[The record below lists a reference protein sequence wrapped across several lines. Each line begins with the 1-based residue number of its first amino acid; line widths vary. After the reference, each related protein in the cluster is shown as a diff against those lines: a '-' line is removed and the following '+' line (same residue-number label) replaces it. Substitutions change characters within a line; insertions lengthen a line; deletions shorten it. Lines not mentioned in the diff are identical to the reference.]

1 MTPLFKKPSAWI
13 PIAIPLIFFAY
24 LIIRIT
30 LFGIIREEDEGTG
43 AHLFQLWLV
52 LEPFMIGFF
61 AVKYVFSRSKSA
73 PRSCRCLLC
82 SLSDYNFFAFASFFF
97 IPARISFLMRERGRG
112 LPRGKRTV
120 AAKVS

>member
-61 AVKYVFSRSKSA
+61 AVKYVPRAPKQALLILALQIGAALLPMSVVFS
-73 PRSCRCLLC
+73 L
-82 SLSDYNFFAFASFFF
+82 
-97 IPARISFLMRERGRG
+97 G
-112 LPRGKRTV
+112 L
-120 AAKVS
+120 